1 MISLSIVIITF
12 NSEKYLERVLHSCE
26 FANEV
31 VLVDSGSNDNTI
43 AIAQRFSNV
52 TIIQQPWLGFGLQ
65 KQKGV
70 DLAQHDWVFVLDS
83 DEIIPQELQNEITS
97 TCQAPLFKGY
107 FVPRINYFFGMP
119 IKRMGLYPDATLRL
133 FDRKSARFSESAV
146 HEKVILNGESA
157 PLQSPMLHYAY
168 DTIEQFITKQNRYSS
183 LGAKHNFFKAL
194 LNPTWTFFKLFILK
208 GGILEGW
215 RGYIIAK
222 LYAQYTFWK
231 YIK

>member
-1 MISLSIVIITF
+1 MIALSIVIITF
-12 NSEKYLERVLHSCE
+12 NSEKYLEEVLTSCN
-26 FANEV
+26 FADEV
-31 VLVDSGSNDNTI
+31 ILVDSGSSDQTI
-43 AIAQRFSNV
+43 SIAQKFSNV
-52 TIIQQPWLGFGLQ
+52 TIVNQPWLGFGLQ

-70 DLAQHDWVFVLDS
+70 DLARNDWMFVLDS
-83 DEIIPQELQNEITS
+83 DEVITQELQNEIIQTYQ
-97 TCQAPLFKGY
+97 TPICKGY
-107 FVPRINYFFGMP
+107 FVPRVNYFFGKP

-133 FDRKSARFSESAV
+133 FDRKHAHFSESAV

-157 PLQSPMLHYAY
+157 PLKSPMLHYAY

-183 LGAKHNFFKAL
+183 LGAKHNPLKAF
-194 LNPTWTFFKLFILK
+194 LNPSWTFFKLFILK

-215 RGYIIAK
+215 RGYVIAK